1 MLASQTDRLE
11 KRSVLGV
18 CVCVREK
25 ESIQNCICT
34 HKHIASCMRRE
45 RQREREREKQSVNL
59 FPARKSTL
67 ASAEEMKKLKS
78 TDTDEKENQRGEQNE
93 KILH

>member
-1 MLASQTDRLE
+1 
-11 KRSVLGV
+11 
-18 CVCVREK
+18 
-25 ESIQNCICT
+25 
-34 HKHIASCMRRE
+34 MRRE